1 MLACPAAPNRAI
13 AGPGLRRGLS
23 LLEVVAASAL
33 LAATLV
39 PALRLLRDALSLS
52 RSNETRSLLT
62 TLCVSTMEQYLP
74 VTADSWAMST
84 VTGNFSADGY
94 PLVKFQVV
102 RSDSSA
108 AGGITDKLMA
118 MTVTV
123 WEDAN
128 SDATV
133 NTGELSVVMATKVA
147 KLSLYQALP

>member
-1 MLACPAAPNRAI
+1 MFACPTARTRAL

-39 PALRLLRDALSLS
+39 PALRILRDALSLS

-62 TLCVSTMEQYLP
+62 TLCVSTMEQHLP
-74 VTADSWAMST
+74 LSADSWTTST
-84 VTGNFSADGY
+84 VSGNFSADGY
-94 PLVKFQVV
+94 SAVKFQVV
-102 RSDSSA
+102 RSDSSGS
-108 AGGITDKLMA
+108 GGIPDKLMA
-118 MTVTV
+118 ITVTV